1 MKHWKKYRNRI
12 LIISVFVLIAGVC
25 VFVWNQVWN
34 LSERQSSPQKA
45 ETQTVSVASASS
57 PASTIKS
64 SSAQSSSDPAQS
76 SSSSPASSAAPLNST
91 TDSSGS
97 ASQTSSQSRM
107 QPAEYQSLYPDLY
120 ADKASAQALPAGKVV
135 YLTFDDGPSGLTE
148 PLLNVLD
155 RYHVKATFFVI
166 GKTGTRDLQ
175 DMRAI
180 VTRGHS
186 IGMHSYSHD
195 YKQIYADPKA
205 FLDDFERI
213 HKLILNT
220 TGVDA
225 HIYRFP
231 GGSYN
236 SYNRQYA
243 GQIIAEMDRRGY
255 NYFDWNV
262 DSGDA
267 KTGTSASAIYSN
279 SVRGAQRFGKAVI
292 LMHNTNVKQATLA
305 QLPHIIETLQQ
316 KGYRFAAL
324 DETVDNQEF
333 TFPQPKK

>member
-1 MKHWKKYRNRI
+1 MKYWRKYRSRV
-12 LIISVFVLIAGVC
+12 LIVSALVLIAGVC
-25 VFVWNQVWN
+25 IFVWN
-34 LSERQSSPQKA
+34 LSERQSNPKIT
-45 ETQTVSVASASS
+45 ETQAVSLASAAA

-64 SSAQSSSDPAQS
+64 SPEQASSVPTYSSSL
-76 SSSSPASSAAPLNST
+76 PASSAAPQK
-91 TDSSGS
+91 SSS
-97 ASQTSSQSRM
+97 ASPGNVLQPLLQRKM
-107 QPAEYQSLYPDLY
+107 QPVEYQDLYPGLHT
-120 ADKASAQALPAGKVV
+120 DKAPVKALPAGKVV
-135 YLTFDDGPSGLTE
+135 YLTFDDGPSDLTE

-166 GKTGTRDLQ
+166 GKTEKKDLQ

-186 IGMHSYSHD
+186 IGMHSYSHN

-205 FLDDFERI
+205 FLNDFERI
-213 HKLILNT
+213 HTLILNT
-220 TGVDA
+220 TGVDT

-255 NYFDWNV
+255 TYFDWNV

-267 KTGTSASAIYSN
+267 KTGVSASAVYNN
-279 SVRGAQRFGKAVI
+279 SVREAQRYGKAVI
-292 LMHNTNVKQATLA
+292 LMHNTNVKRATLA
-305 QLPHIIETLQQ
+305 QLPRIIETLQQ
-316 KGYRFAAL
+316 KGYRFATL
-324 DETVDNQEF
+324 DETVDNQDF
-333 TFPQPKK
+333 IFSKPRK